1 MPMGDSVTGR
11 QLFDQVSRRLN
22 ARIPLAHLIGAALAT
37 ASGLLTSNSIKG
49 QRGFGRLDIALL
61 SVYVPLAGIVGTWW
75 ARRIAVDVWSWLID
89 ENRAP
94 SEQEQRRSLSMPW
107 KLAAMSMIGWLGAAV
122 LWAVVSSRGHGT
134 AYVARVALSI
144 ALGGLSACGLT
155 YLLAEWTSRPLV
167 AVAFS
172 RQAPERALM
181 PGVRTKL
188 WLAWAVGADVYLLMI
203 ALTFVGRPAH
213 QPPSAAS
220 IWFIVAVGL
229 LAGTVVFYAA
239 TRSLAAPLL
248 QLRQALSRVQRG
260 DLEVAVPIDDGS
272 EIGLLQAGFNRMVSG
287 LRERRTLQDLFG
299 RHVGEEVAS
308 RALEQGVTL
317 GGERRDVGVI
327 FIDLIN
333 STGLTVARSPEAVV
347 ELLNRFFATVVRVIS
362 SEGGWINKFE
372 GDGALCVFG
381 APVAT
386 EDHASR
392 ALRAARTLRRELLA
406 LSAVHSE
413 LDAAIGVS
421 AGPVVA
427 GDIGAEQRYEY
438 TVIGAPVNEA
448 ARLTEQAK
456 QRLGR
461 VLASEEAIHRAGNE
475 ARVWLVAD
483 EIELRGFSQPVL
495 VYEPSE
501 PVTADK
507 DA

>member
-1 MPMGDSVTGR
+1 MGEIPTGR
-11 QLFDQVSRRLN
+11 ELFDRVSHRLN
-22 ARIPLAHLIGAALAT
+22 VRIPVAHLIGAALAT
-37 ASGLLTSNSIKG
+37 ASGVLTGNSIKG
-49 QRGFGRLDIALL
+49 QPGFGVVDVALL
-61 SVYVPLAGIVGTWW
+61 SIYVPVTGLLGTAVAKRTAREAW
-75 ARRIAVDVWSWLID
+75 AWLI
-89 ENRAP
+89 ENREP
-94 SEQEQRRSLSMPW
+94 SEQDQRRSLSTPW
-107 KLAAMSMIGWLGAAV
+107 KLAAISMTGWLGAAV
-122 LWAVVSSRGHGT
+122 LWAVVSSFGHGA

-172 RQAPERALM
+172 RQAPERALT

-188 WLAWAVGADVYLLMI
+188 WLSWAVGADVYLLMI
-203 ALTFVGRPAH
+203 ALTFLGRPAH
-213 QPPSAAS
+213 QPPSAAA
-220 IWFIVAVGL
+220 IWFIVAVGMVV
-229 LAGTVVFYAA
+229 GTVVFYAA

-248 QLRQALSRVQRG
+248 RLRQAFSQVQRG
-260 DLEVAVPIDDGS
+260 DLDVAVAIDDGS

-287 LRERRTLQDLFG
+287 LRERRVLQDLFG

-308 RALEQGVTL
+308 RALEQGVAL

-333 STGLTVARSPEAVV
+333 STGLTVGRSPEAVV
-347 ELLNRFFATVVRVIS
+347 ELLNQFFATVVRVIN

-386 EDHASR
+386 ADHAHR

-438 TVIGAPVNEA
+438 TVIGAPVIEA
-448 ARLTEQAK
+448 ARLTEEAK

-461 VLASEEAIHRAGNE
+461 VLAGEEAIARAADE
-475 ARVWLVAD
+475 ARHWLVAD
-483 EIELRGFSQPVL
+483 EIQLRGFSHPVL
-495 VYEPSE
+495 VYSPSE
-501 PVTADK
+501 PVDVATNI
-507 DA
+507 